1 MFNIYNIKISFLK
14 FYKQFYLL
22 SFLLIVISFIS
33 FFSKGLNLGIDFK
46 GGTVIEMQFDKK
58 YSATNIREALIQ
70 QELGDVKV
78 KEFGNNQTFLA
89 IFEKKSGKSDFIPN
103 VKTQLEKSLT
113 ETINFRRVEMVGP
126 KISKEL
132 TKSGIYAVLIAL
144 ILMLFYIWLRF
155 EWQFSLGSILALL
168 HDVMLTLGAF
178 SIIGFEFNLSII
190 AAILTIVGYSMND
203 TVVIYDRIRENL
215 KKDVINHKKNRTVS
229 IGDNIVLI
237 FEDYK
242 TIKYQVQEMLRIEKI
257 FKKDEIQ
264 EEIDAYNPLIPD
276 GTNLK
281 ATMLIMYP
289 DVEVRRQM
297 LLKLH
302 DIENNIWISVG
313 QKKVIAFADED
324 LDRSTDEKTSAVH
337 FLRFQFTH
345 DEVTEFLSSD
355 KIVIGVNHKEYDK
368 EVILDKAVK
377 ESLEKDFKSS

>member
-1 MFNIYNIKISFLK
+1 LF
-14 FYKQFYLL
+14 LL
-22 SFLLIVISFIS
+22 SL

-58 YSATNIREALIQ
+58 YSATNIRVALIQ

-215 KKDVINHKKNRTVS
+215 KKDDKSDLLDLINISVNETLPRTLKTSITTLLALIAIYFFGGEILRGFSFALIWGVIVGTYSS
-229 IGDNIVLI
+229 IFIAAPLILI
-237 FEDYK
+237 FNVKRDW
-242 TIKYQVQEMLRIEKI
+242 
-257 FKKDEIQ
+257 
-264 EEIDAYNPLIPD
+264 N
-276 GTNLK
+276 
-281 ATMLIMYP
+281 
-289 DVEVRRQM
+289 
-297 LLKLH
+297 
-302 DIENNIWISVG
+302 
-313 QKKVIAFADED
+313 
-324 LDRSTDEKTSAVH
+324 
-337 FLRFQFTH
+337 
-345 DEVTEFLSSD
+345 
-355 KIVIGVNHKEYDK
+355 
-368 EVILDKAVK
+368 EVIDKTP
-377 ESLEKDFKSS
+377 

>member
-1 MFNIYNIKISFLK
+1 MFNIYNKNISFLK

-58 YSATNIREALIQ
+58 YSATNIREALIL

-215 KKDVINHKKNRTVS
+215 KKDDKSDLLDLINISVNETLPRTLKTSITTLLALIAIYFFGGEILRGFSFALIWGVIVGTYSS
-229 IGDNIVLI
+229 IFIAAPLILI
-237 FEDYK
+237 FNVKRDW
-242 TIKYQVQEMLRIEKI
+242 
-257 FKKDEIQ
+257 
-264 EEIDAYNPLIPD
+264 N
-276 GTNLK
+276 
-281 ATMLIMYP
+281 
-289 DVEVRRQM
+289 
-297 LLKLH
+297 
-302 DIENNIWISVG
+302 
-313 QKKVIAFADED
+313 
-324 LDRSTDEKTSAVH
+324 
-337 FLRFQFTH
+337 
-345 DEVTEFLSSD
+345 
-355 KIVIGVNHKEYDK
+355 
-368 EVILDKAVK
+368 EVIDKTP
-377 ESLEKDFKSS
+377 

>member
-1 MFNIYNIKISFLK
+1 MFNIYNKNISFLK

-215 KKDVINHKKNRTVS
+215 KKDDKSDLSDLINISVNETLPRTLKTSITTLLALIAIYFFGGEILRGFSFALIWGVIVGTYSS
-229 IGDNIVLI
+229 IFIAAPLILI
-237 FEDYK
+237 FNVKRDW
-242 TIKYQVQEMLRIEKI
+242 
-257 FKKDEIQ
+257 
-264 EEIDAYNPLIPD
+264 N
-276 GTNLK
+276 
-281 ATMLIMYP
+281 
-289 DVEVRRQM
+289 
-297 LLKLH
+297 
-302 DIENNIWISVG
+302 
-313 QKKVIAFADED
+313 
-324 LDRSTDEKTSAVH
+324 
-337 FLRFQFTH
+337 
-345 DEVTEFLSSD
+345 
-355 KIVIGVNHKEYDK
+355 
-368 EVILDKAVK
+368 EVIDKTP
-377 ESLEKDFKSS
+377 

>member
-1 MFNIYNIKISFLK
+1 MSNIYNRNISFLK

-215 KKDVINHKKNRTVS
+215 KKDDKSDLLDLINISVNETLPRTLKTSITTLLALIAIYFFGGEILRGFSFALIWGVIVGTYSS
-229 IGDNIVLI
+229 IFIAAPLILI
-237 FEDYK
+237 FNVKRDW
-242 TIKYQVQEMLRIEKI
+242 
-257 FKKDEIQ
+257 
-264 EEIDAYNPLIPD
+264 N
-276 GTNLK
+276 
-281 ATMLIMYP
+281 
-289 DVEVRRQM
+289 
-297 LLKLH
+297 
-302 DIENNIWISVG
+302 
-313 QKKVIAFADED
+313 
-324 LDRSTDEKTSAVH
+324 
-337 FLRFQFTH
+337 
-345 DEVTEFLSSD
+345 
-355 KIVIGVNHKEYDK
+355 
-368 EVILDKAVK
+368 EVIDKTP
-377 ESLEKDFKSS
+377 

>member
-1 MFNIYNIKISFLK
+1 MFNIYNKNISFLK

-22 SFLLIVISFIS
+22 SFLLIVVSFVS

-215 KKDVINHKKNRTVS
+215 KKDDKSDLLDLINISVNETLPRTLKTSITTLLALIAIYFFGGEILRGFSFALIWGVIVGTYSS
-229 IGDNIVLI
+229 IFIAAPLILI
-237 FEDYK
+237 FNVKRDW
-242 TIKYQVQEMLRIEKI
+242 
-257 FKKDEIQ
+257 
-264 EEIDAYNPLIPD
+264 N
-276 GTNLK
+276 
-281 ATMLIMYP
+281 
-289 DVEVRRQM
+289 
-297 LLKLH
+297 
-302 DIENNIWISVG
+302 
-313 QKKVIAFADED
+313 
-324 LDRSTDEKTSAVH
+324 
-337 FLRFQFTH
+337 
-345 DEVTEFLSSD
+345 
-355 KIVIGVNHKEYDK
+355 
-368 EVILDKAVK
+368 EVIDKTP
-377 ESLEKDFKSS
+377 

>member
-1 MFNIYNIKISFLK
+1 MFNIYNINISFLK

-89 IFEKKSGKSDFIPN
+89 IFEKKSGKSNFIPN

-215 KKDVINHKKNRTVS
+215 KKDDKSDLLDLINISVNETLPRTLKTSITTLLALIAIYFFGGEILRGFSFALIWGVIVGTYSS
-229 IGDNIVLI
+229 IFIAAPLILI
-237 FEDYK
+237 FNVKRDW
-242 TIKYQVQEMLRIEKI
+242 
-257 FKKDEIQ
+257 
-264 EEIDAYNPLIPD
+264 N
-276 GTNLK
+276 
-281 ATMLIMYP
+281 
-289 DVEVRRQM
+289 
-297 LLKLH
+297 
-302 DIENNIWISVG
+302 
-313 QKKVIAFADED
+313 
-324 LDRSTDEKTSAVH
+324 
-337 FLRFQFTH
+337 
-345 DEVTEFLSSD
+345 
-355 KIVIGVNHKEYDK
+355 
-368 EVILDKAVK
+368 EVIDKTP
-377 ESLEKDFKSS
+377 

>member
-1 MFNIYNIKISFLK
+1 MFNVYNIKISFLK

-58 YSATNIREALIQ
+58 YSSTNIREALIQ

-215 KKDVINHKKNRTVS
+215 KKDDKSDLLDLINISVNETLPRTLKTSITTLLALIAIYFFGGEILRGFSFALIWGVIVGTYSS
-229 IGDNIVLI
+229 IFIAAPLILI
-237 FEDYK
+237 FNVKRDW
-242 TIKYQVQEMLRIEKI
+242 
-257 FKKDEIQ
+257 
-264 EEIDAYNPLIPD
+264 N
-276 GTNLK
+276 
-281 ATMLIMYP
+281 
-289 DVEVRRQM
+289 
-297 LLKLH
+297 
-302 DIENNIWISVG
+302 
-313 QKKVIAFADED
+313 
-324 LDRSTDEKTSAVH
+324 
-337 FLRFQFTH
+337 
-345 DEVTEFLSSD
+345 
-355 KIVIGVNHKEYDK
+355 
-368 EVILDKAVK
+368 EVIDKRP
-377 ESLEKDFKSS
+377 

>member
-1 MFNIYNIKISFLK
+1 MKLEISN
-14 FYKQFYLL
+14 LL
-22 SFLLIVISFIS
+22 S
-33 FFSKGLNLGIDFK
+33 
-46 GGTVIEMQFDKK
+46 
-58 YSATNIREALIQ
+58 
-70 QELGDVKV
+70 
-78 KEFGNNQTFLA
+78 
-89 IFEKKSGKSDFIPN
+89 
-103 VKTQLEKSLT
+103 LE
-113 ETINFRRVEMVGP
+113 E
-126 KISKEL
+126 
-132 TKSGIYAVLIAL
+132 
-144 ILMLFYIWLRF
+144 
-155 EWQFSLGSILALL
+155 
-168 HDVMLTLGAF
+168 
-178 SIIGFEFNLSII
+178 
-190 AAILTIVGYSMND
+190 
-203 TVVIYDRIRENL
+203 YDSERENL

-237 FEDYK
+237 FEDFK

>member
-1 MFNIYNIKISFLK
+1 MKLEISN
-14 FYKQFYLL
+14 LL
-22 SFLLIVISFIS
+22 S
-33 FFSKGLNLGIDFK
+33 
-46 GGTVIEMQFDKK
+46 
-58 YSATNIREALIQ
+58 
-70 QELGDVKV
+70 
-78 KEFGNNQTFLA
+78 
-89 IFEKKSGKSDFIPN
+89 
-103 VKTQLEKSLT
+103 LE
-113 ETINFRRVEMVGP
+113 E
-126 KISKEL
+126 
-132 TKSGIYAVLIAL
+132 
-144 ILMLFYIWLRF
+144 
-155 EWQFSLGSILALL
+155 
-168 HDVMLTLGAF
+168 
-178 SIIGFEFNLSII
+178 
-190 AAILTIVGYSMND
+190 
-203 TVVIYDRIRENL
+203 YDSERENL

-237 FEDYK
+237 FEDFK

-355 KIVIGVNHKEYDK
+355 KIVVGVNHKEYDK

>member
-1 MFNIYNIKISFLK
+1 MFNIYNKNISFLK

-22 SFLLIVISFIS
+22 SFLLIVVSFVS

-215 KKDVINHKKNRTVS
+215 KKDDKSDLLDLINISVNETLPRTLKTSMTTLLALIAIYFFGGEILRGFSFALIWGVIVGTYSS
-229 IGDNIVLI
+229 IFIAAPLILI
-237 FEDYK
+237 FNVKRDW
-242 TIKYQVQEMLRIEKI
+242 
-257 FKKDEIQ
+257 
-264 EEIDAYNPLIPD
+264 N
-276 GTNLK
+276 
-281 ATMLIMYP
+281 
-289 DVEVRRQM
+289 
-297 LLKLH
+297 
-302 DIENNIWISVG
+302 
-313 QKKVIAFADED
+313 
-324 LDRSTDEKTSAVH
+324 
-337 FLRFQFTH
+337 
-345 DEVTEFLSSD
+345 
-355 KIVIGVNHKEYDK
+355 
-368 EVILDKAVK
+368 EVIDKTP
-377 ESLEKDFKSS
+377 

>member
-89 IFEKKSGKSDFIPN
+89 IFEKKSGKSNFIPN

-215 KKDVINHKKNRTVS
+215 KKDDKSDLLDLINISVNETLPRTLKTSITTLLALIAIYFFGGEILRGFSFALIWGVIVGTYSS
-229 IGDNIVLI
+229 IFIAAPLILI
-237 FEDYK
+237 FNVKRDW
-242 TIKYQVQEMLRIEKI
+242 
-257 FKKDEIQ
+257 
-264 EEIDAYNPLIPD
+264 N
-276 GTNLK
+276 
-281 ATMLIMYP
+281 
-289 DVEVRRQM
+289 
-297 LLKLH
+297 
-302 DIENNIWISVG
+302 
-313 QKKVIAFADED
+313 
-324 LDRSTDEKTSAVH
+324 
-337 FLRFQFTH
+337 
-345 DEVTEFLSSD
+345 
-355 KIVIGVNHKEYDK
+355 
-368 EVILDKAVK
+368 EVIDKTP
-377 ESLEKDFKSS
+377 

>member
-1 MFNIYNIKISFLK
+1 MFNIYNKNISFLK

-22 SFLLIVISFIS
+22 SFLLIVVSFVS

-58 YSATNIREALIQ
+58 YSATNIRVALIQ

-215 KKDVINHKKNRTVS
+215 KKDDKSDLLDLINISVNETLPRTLKTSITTLLALIAIYFFGGEILRGFSFALIWGVIVGTYSS
-229 IGDNIVLI
+229 IFIAAPLILI
-237 FEDYK
+237 FNVKRDW
-242 TIKYQVQEMLRIEKI
+242 
-257 FKKDEIQ
+257 
-264 EEIDAYNPLIPD
+264 N
-276 GTNLK
+276 
-281 ATMLIMYP
+281 
-289 DVEVRRQM
+289 
-297 LLKLH
+297 
-302 DIENNIWISVG
+302 
-313 QKKVIAFADED
+313 
-324 LDRSTDEKTSAVH
+324 
-337 FLRFQFTH
+337 
-345 DEVTEFLSSD
+345 
-355 KIVIGVNHKEYDK
+355 
-368 EVILDKAVK
+368 EVIDKTP
-377 ESLEKDFKSS
+377 

>member
-1 MFNIYNIKISFLK
+1 MFNIYNKKISFLK

-89 IFEKKSGKSDFIPN
+89 IFEMKSGKSDFIPN
-103 VKTQLEKSLT
+103 VKTQLEKNLT

-132 TKSGIYAVLIAL
+132 TKSGIYAVLTAL

-155 EWQFSLGSILALL
+155 EWQFSLGSILALS
-168 HDVMLTLGAF
+168 HDVVLTLGAF

-215 KKDVINHKKNRTVS
+215 KKDDKSDLLDLINISVNETLPRTLKTSITTLLALIAIYFFGGEILRGFSFALIWGVIVGTYSS
-229 IGDNIVLI
+229 IFIAAPLILI
-237 FEDYK
+237 FNVKRDW
-242 TIKYQVQEMLRIEKI
+242 
-257 FKKDEIQ
+257 
-264 EEIDAYNPLIPD
+264 N
-276 GTNLK
+276 
-281 ATMLIMYP
+281 
-289 DVEVRRQM
+289 
-297 LLKLH
+297 
-302 DIENNIWISVG
+302 
-313 QKKVIAFADED
+313 
-324 LDRSTDEKTSAVH
+324 
-337 FLRFQFTH
+337 
-345 DEVTEFLSSD
+345 
-355 KIVIGVNHKEYDK
+355 
-368 EVILDKAVK
+368 EVIDKTP
-377 ESLEKDFKSS
+377 

>member
-215 KKDVINHKKNRTVS
+215 KKDDKSDLLDLINISVNETLPRTLKTSITTLLALIAIYFFGGEILRGFSFALIWGVIVGTYSS
-229 IGDNIVLI
+229 IFIAAPLILI
-237 FEDYK
+237 FNVKRDW
-242 TIKYQVQEMLRIEKI
+242 
-257 FKKDEIQ
+257 
-264 EEIDAYNPLIPD
+264 N
-276 GTNLK
+276 
-281 ATMLIMYP
+281 
-289 DVEVRRQM
+289 
-297 LLKLH
+297 
-302 DIENNIWISVG
+302 
-313 QKKVIAFADED
+313 
-324 LDRSTDEKTSAVH
+324 
-337 FLRFQFTH
+337 
-345 DEVTEFLSSD
+345 
-355 KIVIGVNHKEYDK
+355 
-368 EVILDKAVK
+368 EVIDKRP
-377 ESLEKDFKSS
+377 

>member
-1 MFNIYNIKISFLK
+1 MFNIYNKNISFLK

-22 SFLLIVISFIS
+22 SFLLIVVSFIS

-103 VKTQLEKSLT
+103 VKIQLEKSLT

-215 KKDVINHKKNRTVS
+215 KKDDKSDLLDLINISVNETLPRTLKTSITTLLALIAIYFFGGEILRGFSFALIWGVIVGTYSS
-229 IGDNIVLI
+229 IFIAAPLILI
-237 FEDYK
+237 FNVKRDW
-242 TIKYQVQEMLRIEKI
+242 
-257 FKKDEIQ
+257 
-264 EEIDAYNPLIPD
+264 N
-276 GTNLK
+276 
-281 ATMLIMYP
+281 
-289 DVEVRRQM
+289 
-297 LLKLH
+297 
-302 DIENNIWISVG
+302 
-313 QKKVIAFADED
+313 
-324 LDRSTDEKTSAVH
+324 
-337 FLRFQFTH
+337 
-345 DEVTEFLSSD
+345 
-355 KIVIGVNHKEYDK
+355 
-368 EVILDKAVK
+368 EVIDKTP
-377 ESLEKDFKSS
+377 

>member
-1 MFNIYNIKISFLK
+1 MLNIYNSNISFLK

-46 GGTVIEMQFDKK
+46 GGTVIEMQFDKR

-215 KKDVINHKKNRTVS
+215 KKDDKSDLLDLINISVNETLPRTLKTSITTLLALIAIYFFGGEILRGFSFALIWGVIVGTYSS
-229 IGDNIVLI
+229 IFIAAPLILI
-237 FEDYK
+237 FNVKRDW
-242 TIKYQVQEMLRIEKI
+242 
-257 FKKDEIQ
+257 
-264 EEIDAYNPLIPD
+264 N
-276 GTNLK
+276 
-281 ATMLIMYP
+281 
-289 DVEVRRQM
+289 
-297 LLKLH
+297 
-302 DIENNIWISVG
+302 
-313 QKKVIAFADED
+313 
-324 LDRSTDEKTSAVH
+324 
-337 FLRFQFTH
+337 
-345 DEVTEFLSSD
+345 
-355 KIVIGVNHKEYDK
+355 
-368 EVILDKAVK
+368 EVIDKTP
-377 ESLEKDFKSS
+377 

>member
-1 MFNIYNIKISFLK
+1 MLNIYNSNISFLK

-46 GGTVIEMQFDKK
+46 GGTVIEMQFDKR

-103 VKTQLEKSLT
+103 VKIQLEKSLT

-215 KKDVINHKKNRTVS
+215 KKDDKSDLSDLINISVNETLPRTLKTSITTLLALIAIYFFGGEILRGFSFALIWGVIVGTYSS
-229 IGDNIVLI
+229 IFIAAPLILI
-237 FEDYK
+237 FNVKRDW
-242 TIKYQVQEMLRIEKI
+242 
-257 FKKDEIQ
+257 
-264 EEIDAYNPLIPD
+264 N
-276 GTNLK
+276 
-281 ATMLIMYP
+281 
-289 DVEVRRQM
+289 
-297 LLKLH
+297 
-302 DIENNIWISVG
+302 
-313 QKKVIAFADED
+313 
-324 LDRSTDEKTSAVH
+324 
-337 FLRFQFTH
+337 
-345 DEVTEFLSSD
+345 
-355 KIVIGVNHKEYDK
+355 
-368 EVILDKAVK
+368 EVIDKTP
-377 ESLEKDFKSS
+377 

>member
-1 MFNIYNIKISFLK
+1 MKLEISN
-14 FYKQFYLL
+14 LL
-22 SFLLIVISFIS
+22 S
-33 FFSKGLNLGIDFK
+33 
-46 GGTVIEMQFDKK
+46 
-58 YSATNIREALIQ
+58 
-70 QELGDVKV
+70 
-78 KEFGNNQTFLA
+78 
-89 IFEKKSGKSDFIPN
+89 
-103 VKTQLEKSLT
+103 LE
-113 ETINFRRVEMVGP
+113 E
-126 KISKEL
+126 
-132 TKSGIYAVLIAL
+132 
-144 ILMLFYIWLRF
+144 
-155 EWQFSLGSILALL
+155 
-168 HDVMLTLGAF
+168 
-178 SIIGFEFNLSII
+178 
-190 AAILTIVGYSMND
+190 
-203 TVVIYDRIRENL
+203 YDSERENL

-355 KIVIGVNHKEYDK
+355 KIVVGVNHKEYDK

>member
-1 MFNIYNIKISFLK
+1 MFNIYNKNISFLK

-78 KEFGNNQTFLA
+78 KEFGNSQTFLA

-215 KKDVINHKKNRTVS
+215 KKDDKSDLLDLINISVNETLPRTLKTSITTLLALIAIYFFGGEILRGFSFALIWGVIVGTYSS
-229 IGDNIVLI
+229 IFIAAPLILI
-237 FEDYK
+237 FNVKRDW
-242 TIKYQVQEMLRIEKI
+242 
-257 FKKDEIQ
+257 
-264 EEIDAYNPLIPD
+264 N
-276 GTNLK
+276 
-281 ATMLIMYP
+281 
-289 DVEVRRQM
+289 
-297 LLKLH
+297 
-302 DIENNIWISVG
+302 
-313 QKKVIAFADED
+313 
-324 LDRSTDEKTSAVH
+324 
-337 FLRFQFTH
+337 
-345 DEVTEFLSSD
+345 
-355 KIVIGVNHKEYDK
+355 
-368 EVILDKAVK
+368 EVIDKTP
-377 ESLEKDFKSS
+377 

>member
-1 MFNIYNIKISFLK
+1 MFNIYNKNISFLK

-58 YSATNIREALIQ
+58 YSATNIRVALIQ

-215 KKDVINHKKNRTVS
+215 KKDDKSDLLDLINISVNETLPRTLKTSITTLLALIAIYFFGGEILRGFSFALIWGVIVGTYSS
-229 IGDNIVLI
+229 IFIAAPLILI
-237 FEDYK
+237 FNVKRDWNEIIDK
-242 TIKYQVQEMLRIEKI
+242 T
-257 FKKDEIQ
+257 
-264 EEIDAYNPLIPD
+264 P
-276 GTNLK
+276 
-281 ATMLIMYP
+281 
-289 DVEVRRQM
+289 
-297 LLKLH
+297 
-302 DIENNIWISVG
+302 
-313 QKKVIAFADED
+313 
-324 LDRSTDEKTSAVH
+324 
-337 FLRFQFTH
+337 
-345 DEVTEFLSSD
+345 
-355 KIVIGVNHKEYDK
+355 
-368 EVILDKAVK
+368 
-377 ESLEKDFKSS
+377 

>member
-1 MFNIYNIKISFLK
+1 MFNIYNINISFLK

-215 KKDVINHKKNRTVS
+215 KKDDKSDLLDLINISVNETLPRTLKTSITTLLALIAIYFFGGEILRGFSFALIWGVIVGTYSS
-229 IGDNIVLI
+229 IFIAAPLILI
-237 FEDYK
+237 FNVKRDW
-242 TIKYQVQEMLRIEKI
+242 
-257 FKKDEIQ
+257 
-264 EEIDAYNPLIPD
+264 N
-276 GTNLK
+276 
-281 ATMLIMYP
+281 
-289 DVEVRRQM
+289 
-297 LLKLH
+297 
-302 DIENNIWISVG
+302 
-313 QKKVIAFADED
+313 
-324 LDRSTDEKTSAVH
+324 
-337 FLRFQFTH
+337 
-345 DEVTEFLSSD
+345 
-355 KIVIGVNHKEYDK
+355 
-368 EVILDKAVK
+368 EVIDKRP
-377 ESLEKDFKSS
+377 

>member
-1 MFNIYNIKISFLK
+1 MFNIYNKNISFLK

-58 YSATNIREALIQ
+58 YSAINIREALIQ

-78 KEFGNNQTFLA
+78 KEFGNSQTFLA

-215 KKDVINHKKNRTVS
+215 KKDDKSDLLDLINISDNETLPRTLKTSITTLLALIAIYFFGGEILRGFSFALIWGVIVGTYSS
-229 IGDNIVLI
+229 IFIAAPLILI
-237 FEDYK
+237 FNVKRDW
-242 TIKYQVQEMLRIEKI
+242 
-257 FKKDEIQ
+257 
-264 EEIDAYNPLIPD
+264 N
-276 GTNLK
+276 
-281 ATMLIMYP
+281 
-289 DVEVRRQM
+289 
-297 LLKLH
+297 
-302 DIENNIWISVG
+302 
-313 QKKVIAFADED
+313 
-324 LDRSTDEKTSAVH
+324 
-337 FLRFQFTH
+337 
-345 DEVTEFLSSD
+345 
-355 KIVIGVNHKEYDK
+355 
-368 EVILDKAVK
+368 EVIDKTP
-377 ESLEKDFKSS
+377 

>member
-1 MFNIYNIKISFLK
+1 MFNIYNKNISFLK

-215 KKDVINHKKNRTVS
+215 KKDDKSDLLDLINISVNETLPRTLKTSITTLLALIAIYFFGGEILIGFSFALIWGVIVGTYSS
-229 IGDNIVLI
+229 IFIAAPLILI
-237 FEDYK
+237 FNVKRDW
-242 TIKYQVQEMLRIEKI
+242 
-257 FKKDEIQ
+257 
-264 EEIDAYNPLIPD
+264 N
-276 GTNLK
+276 
-281 ATMLIMYP
+281 
-289 DVEVRRQM
+289 
-297 LLKLH
+297 
-302 DIENNIWISVG
+302 
-313 QKKVIAFADED
+313 
-324 LDRSTDEKTSAVH
+324 
-337 FLRFQFTH
+337 
-345 DEVTEFLSSD
+345 
-355 KIVIGVNHKEYDK
+355 
-368 EVILDKAVK
+368 EVIDKTP
-377 ESLEKDFKSS
+377 

>member
-1 MFNIYNIKISFLK
+1 MFNIYNRNISFLK

-22 SFLLIVISFIS
+22 SFLLIVISLFS

-78 KEFGNNQTFLA
+78 KEFGNSQTFLA

-215 KKDVINHKKNRTVS
+215 KKDDKSDLLDLINISVNETLPRTLKTSITTLLALIAIYFFGGEILRGFSFALIWGVIVGTYSS
-229 IGDNIVLI
+229 IFIAAPLILI
-237 FEDYK
+237 FNVKRDW
-242 TIKYQVQEMLRIEKI
+242 
-257 FKKDEIQ
+257 
-264 EEIDAYNPLIPD
+264 N
-276 GTNLK
+276 
-281 ATMLIMYP
+281 
-289 DVEVRRQM
+289 
-297 LLKLH
+297 
-302 DIENNIWISVG
+302 
-313 QKKVIAFADED
+313 
-324 LDRSTDEKTSAVH
+324 
-337 FLRFQFTH
+337 
-345 DEVTEFLSSD
+345 
-355 KIVIGVNHKEYDK
+355 
-368 EVILDKAVK
+368 EVIDKTP
-377 ESLEKDFKSS
+377 